1 MNQRTFTAA
10 ALPLAV
16 RVAAFDARAAAP
28 RARAA
33 AREAIIKAVGALMS
47 GSGSAAAQWLA
58 ENAGARAASGPCLA
72 AGTTR
77 RVAMLDAA
85 LANGT
90 AASAGAHETGGG
102 SGEGH
107 AARFAA
113 LFALAEARKLP
124 GQRFHAA
131 WLAGDAAAHSLASAA
146 PTVAPGL
153 ATILATVAAASHLLC
168 FDAAAT
174 AAALVLGAST
184 TNEADPEAAANGDAL
199 ATPLRAGQ
207 RARVAL
213 QAVMLAEQGE
223 TGAAAQLTQDDT
235 LIEALAQ
242 AASTLGD
249 IPDATPPAHLSCDTF
264 VARCSRAIG
273 TSEALALYE
282 RLEAI
287 DEASDIALLG
297 TLMARRAL
305 PGAAGASAPLA
316 LSTTPGDGSDETA
329 WVP

>member
-1 MNQRTFTAA
+1 MNKSAFTAA
-10 ALPLAV
+10 ALPLAA
-16 RVAAFDARAAAP
+16 RVAAFEARAAAP

-33 AREAIIKAVGALMS
+33 AREAIIATVGALMC
-47 GSGSAAAQWLA
+47 GSGSESARRLA
-58 ENAGARAASGPCLA
+58 ENAGTRAANGPCLV

-77 RVAMLDAA
+77 RTAMPDAA
-85 LANGT
+85 LANGA
-90 AASAGAHETGGG
+90 AASAGGQETGDG

-107 AARFAA
+107 ATRFAA
-113 LFALAEARKLP
+113 LFALAEARKLS

-131 WLAGDAAAHSLASAA
+131 WLAGEAAAHSFERAA

-153 ATILATVAAASHLLC
+153 SAILATVAAASHLLHL
-168 FDAAAT
+168 DAAAT

-184 TNEADPEAAANGDAL
+184 TNETDLEAAAHGDAL

-207 RARVAL
+207 RARTAL

-223 TGAAAQLTQDDT
+223 TGAAAHLTPDDT

-242 AASTLGD
+242 AAATFGD
-249 IPDATPPAHLSCDTF
+249 IPDATPPAHLSCDAF
-264 VARCSRAIG
+264 VARCSGAIG
-273 TSEALALYE
+273 ASEALALYE